1 LGEGSKHILPIA
13 ASLAERTKADLQT
26 LCVFNEGDE
35 EPADA
40 GQSTIERFFAE
51 ANATCG
57 PFQRLHGGVG
67 EEVVEYAGRNKA
79 DLVAITTSIGSG
91 GDPKLTDTAE
101 FIIRNAPCPVL
112 CVKP

>member
-1 LGEGSKHILPIA
+1 MA
-13 ASLAERTKADLQT
+13 ASLAEKTKAELQT

-35 EPADA
+35 EPAD
-40 GQSTIERFFAE
+40 GGESIIQRFFAE

-57 PFQRLHGGVG
+57 KFQRLHGGVG

-79 DLVAITTSIGSG
+79 DLVAITTSLGSG

-112 CVKP
+112 CVRS